1 VDEERNAIAEDRL
14 AVLKPSSTRELET
27 RAGRRRQVQKDF
39 GLRSIDNR
47 RAFSRYAMQEMLKA
61 ASKRALSTPLPQVV
75 SKLNLPAFGRIGLP
89 RKSLV
94 SLPTMA
100 NNNGGS
106 KVLYG
111 QHGDSPDSK
120 RYFQAS

>member
-61 ASKRALSTPLPQVV
+61 ASKHALSTPLFMPQVV
-75 SKLNLPAFGRIGLP
+75 SKLDLLAFGRIGLP
-89 RKSLV
+89 RK
-94 SLPTMA
+94 
-100 NNNGGS
+100 
-106 KVLYG
+106 
-111 QHGDSPDSK
+111 
-120 RYFQAS
+120 